1 MQKLRK
7 EISRKPK
14 TKQNRLTKTQKERKK
29 EMKKQENEMKQDQE
43 KWKLYTLFV
52 IQ

>member
-1 MQKLRK
+1 VRSEKRVQKLRK

-29 EMKKQENEMKQDQE
+29 ERNEETRK
-43 KWKLYTLFV
+43 
-52 IQ
+52 